1 MPAPPIMK
9 IKPVHIGLTIAVV
22 VALALWMSRYRND
35 ASVDDLST
43 TQPSAPS
50 TPVAADSRQ
59 AALASTPEAR
69 AYRNRMA
76 FEQRVR
82 GFLRDAHTL
91 HENTRREQAQA
102 IGREIDQR
110 EQARELSAG
119 ESVVL
124 RVSLIEA
131 AEQDQAERIRQSQA
145 LVDRY
150 RQQTAARQAAFEEQQ
165 RQDAGFQAY
174 KVREAQIV
182 SEVMAMTRYPGGMS
196 RDDYLRMRLQ
206 EARQATYGTQGP
218 APTP

>member
-1 MPAPPIMK
+1 MK

-22 VALALWMSRYRND
+22 AALALWMSRYRGD
-35 ASVDDLST
+35 ASVDTRSA
-43 TQPSAPS
+43 TQTSVPS

-59 AALASTPEAR
+59 AALASTPQAR
-69 AYRNRMA
+69 AHRSRLA

-91 HENTRREQAQA
+91 DANARRQQAQA
-102 IGREIDQR
+102 IGREIDER

-196 RDDYLRMRLQ
+196 RDDYLRIRLQ
-206 EARQATYGTQGP
+206 EARQATYGAQGA

>member
-1 MPAPPIMK
+1 MK

-22 VALALWMSRYRND
+22 AALALWMSRYRND
-35 ASVDDLST
+35 ASAETLSAS
-43 TQPSAPS
+43 TQPPAS
-50 TPVAADSRQ
+50 TPAAADSRQ
-59 AALASTPEAR
+59 AALASTPQAR
-69 AYRNRMA
+69 AYRNRLA

-91 HENTRREQAQA
+91 DENTRREQAQA
-102 IGREIDQR
+102 IAREIDQR

-131 AEQDQAERIRQSQA
+131 AEQDQAKRIRQSQV

-174 KVREAQIV
+174 KTREAQIV
-182 SEVMAMTRYPGGMS
+182 SEVMAMTSYPGGMS
-196 RDDYLRMRLQ
+196 RDDYLRIRLQ

>member
-1 MPAPPIMK
+1 MK

-22 VALALWMSRYRND
+22 AALALWMSRYRGD
-35 ASVDDLST
+35 ASVDTRST
-43 TQPSAPS
+43 TQTSVPS
-50 TPVAADSRQ
+50 TPAATDSRQ

-91 HENTRREQAQA
+91 DANARRQQAQA
-102 IGREIDQR
+102 IAREIDQR

-196 RDDYLRMRLQ
+196 RDDYLRIRLQ
-206 EARQATYGTQGP
+206 EARQATYGAQGA

>member
-1 MPAPPIMK
+1 MK
-9 IKPVHIGLTIAVV
+9 IKPVHIGLTLAVV
-22 VALALWMSRYRND
+22 AALALWMSRYRND
-35 ASVDDLST
+35 ASVDTRSAS
-43 TQPSAPS
+43 TQPPAS
-50 TPVAADSRQ
+50 TPAAADSRQ
-59 AALASTPEAR
+59 AALASTPEAQ
-69 AYRNRMA
+69 AYRRRMA

-91 HENTRREQAQA
+91 DENTRREQAQA

-150 RQQTAARQAAFEEQQ
+150 RQQTAARQTAFEEQQ

-174 KVREAQIV
+174 KAREAQIV
-182 SEVMAMTRYPGGMS
+182 SEVMAMTSYPGGMS

-206 EARQATYGTQGP
+206 EARQATYGMQGP
-218 APTP
+218 ATTP

>member
-1 MPAPPIMK
+1 MK

-22 VALALWMSRYRND
+22 AALALWMSRYRND
-35 ASVDDLST
+35 ASVDTRSAS
-43 TQPSAPS
+43 TQPPASIPA
-50 TPVAADSRQ
+50 AADSKQ

-69 AYRNRMA
+69 AYRNRLA

-82 GFLRDAHTL
+82 GFLRDANTL
-91 HENTRREQAQA
+91 DENTRRAQAQA
-102 IGREIDQR
+102 IAREIDQR

-150 RQQTAARQAAFEEQQ
+150 RQQTAARQTAFEEQQ

-174 KVREAQIV
+174 KAREAQIV
-182 SEVMAMTRYPGGMS
+182 SEVMAMTSYPGGMS

-206 EARQATYGTQGP
+206 EARQATYGTQRP

>member
-1 MPAPPIMK
+1 MK
-9 IKPVHIGLTIAVV
+9 IKPIHIGLTIAVV
-22 VALALWMSRYRND
+22 SALALWMSRYHND
-35 ASVDDLST
+35 ASADTLSVS
-43 TQPSAPS
+43 TQTSAPS
-50 TPVAADSRQ
+50 TPAATDSRQ
-59 AALASTPEAR
+59 TALASTPEAR
-69 AYRNRMA
+69 AYRSRLA

-82 GFLRDAHTL
+82 DFLRDANAL
-91 HENTRREQAQA
+91 DENARREQAQA
-102 IGREIDQR
+102 IAREIDQR

-165 RQDAGFQAY
+165 RKDAGFQAY
-174 KVREAQIV
+174 KAREAQIV

-196 RDDYLRMRLQ
+196 RDDYLRVRLQ
-206 EARQATYGTQGP
+206 EARQATYGTQGS

>member
-1 MPAPPIMK
+1 MK

-22 VALALWMSRYRND
+22 AALALWMSRYRGD
-35 ASVDDLST
+35 ASVDTRSST
-43 TQPSAPS
+43 QTSLPS
-50 TPVAADSRQ
+50 TPAAADSRQ
-59 AALASTPEAR
+59 AALASTPQAR

-91 HENTRREQAQA
+91 DENTRREQAQA

-131 AEQDQAERIRQSQA
+131 AVQDQAERIRQSQA
-145 LVDRY
+145 LVDHY
-150 RQQTAARQAAFEEQQ
+150 RQQTAARQAAFEDQQ

-182 SEVMAMTRYPGGMS
+182 SEVMAMSSYPGGMS

-218 APTP
+218 QPTP

>member
-1 MPAPPIMK
+1 MK

-22 VALALWMSRYRND
+22 AALALWMSRYRGD
-35 ASVDDLST
+35 ASVDTRSA
-43 TQPSAPS
+43 TQTSVPS
-50 TPVAADSRQ
+50 TPAAADSRQ
-59 AALASTPEAR
+59 AAMASTPEAR

-76 FEQRVR
+76 FEERVR

-91 HENTRREQAQA
+91 DENTRREQAQA

-131 AEQDQAERIRQSQA
+131 AEQDQAERIKQSQA

-182 SEVMAMTRYPGGMS
+182 SEVMAMTSYPGGMS

-206 EARQATYGTQGP
+206 EARQATYGTQRP
-218 APTP
+218 PPTP

>member
-1 MPAPPIMK
+1 MK

-22 VALALWMSRYRND
+22 AALALWMSRYRGD
-35 ASVDDLST
+35 ASVDTRSA
-43 TQPSAPS
+43 TQTSVPS

-59 AALASTPEAR
+59 AALASTPQAR
-69 AYRNRMA
+69 AHRSRLA

-91 HENTRREQAQA
+91 DENTRREQAQA

-110 EQARELSAG
+110 EQVRELSAG

-131 AEQDQAERIRQSQA
+131 AEQDQAERIKQSQA

-165 RQDAGFQAY
+165 HQDAGFQAY

-196 RDDYLRMRLQ
+196 RDDYLRIRLQ
-206 EARQATYGTQGP
+206 EARQATYGAQG
-218 APTP
+218 AGPTP

>member
-1 MPAPPIMK
+1 MK
-9 IKPVHIGLTIAVV
+9 IKPVHIGLTIAVAA
-22 VALALWMSRYRND
+22 ALALWMSRYRGD
-35 ASVDDLST
+35 APVDDLST
-43 TQPSAPS
+43 AQTSSVPS
-50 TPVAADSRQ
+50 TPAATDSRQ
-59 AALASTPEAR
+59 TALASTPEAR
-69 AYRNRMA
+69 AYRNRLA

-91 HENTRREQAQA
+91 DENTRREQAQA

-145 LVDRY
+145 LVDHY

-174 KVREAQIV
+174 KTREAQIV
-182 SEVMAMTRYPGGMS
+182 SEVMAMTSYPGGMS

-206 EARQATYGTQGP
+206 EARQATYGAQGP

>member
-1 MPAPPIMK
+1 MK

-22 VALALWMSRYRND
+22 AALALWMSRYRND

-43 TQPSAPS
+43 TQTSAPS
-50 TPVAADSRQ
+50 TPAATDSRQ

-91 HENTRREQAQA
+91 DENTRREQAQA

-206 EARQATYGTQGP
+206 EARQATYGAQGP

>member
-1 MPAPPIMK
+1 MK
-9 IKPVHIGLTIAVV
+9 IKPVHIVLTIAVV
-22 VALALWMSRYRND
+22 AAFALWMSRYRND
-35 ASVDDLST
+35 ASVDDLSN
-43 TQPSAPS
+43 TQTRVPS
-50 TPVAADSRQ
+50 TPAAADPRQ
-59 AALASTPEAR
+59 AALASTPQAR
-69 AYRNRMA
+69 AHRSRLA

-82 GFLRDAHTL
+82 AFLRDAHTL
-91 HENTRREQAQA
+91 DENARREQAQA

-124 RVSLIEA
+124 HVSLIEA

-150 RQQTAARQAAFEEQQ
+150 RQQAAARQAAFEDQQ

-174 KVREAQIV
+174 KAREAQIV
-182 SEVMAMTRYPGGMS
+182 SDVMAMTSFPGGMS

-206 EARQATYGTQGP
+206 EARQATYGAQGP
-218 APTP
+218 PPRP

>member
-1 MPAPPIMK
+1 MK

-22 VALALWMSRYRND
+22 AALALWMSRYRGD
-35 ASVDDLST
+35 ASVDTRST
-43 TQPSAPS
+43 TQTSVPS
-50 TPVAADSRQ
+50 TPAATDSRQ

-91 HENTRREQAQA
+91 DANARRQQAQA
-102 IGREIDQR
+102 IAREIDQR

-150 RQQTAARQAAFEEQQ
+150 RQQTAARQAAFEERQ

-196 RDDYLRMRLQ
+196 RDDYLRIRLQ
-206 EARQATYGTQGP
+206 EARQATYGAQGA

>member
-1 MPAPPIMK
+1 MK
-9 IKPVHIGLTIAVV
+9 IKPVHIGLTIAIVS
-22 VALALWMSRYRND
+22 ALALWMSRYRSD
-35 ASVDDLST
+35 ASADTLSS
-43 TQPSAPS
+43 SAQTPAS
-50 TPVAADSRQ
+50 TPAAADSRQ

-69 AYRNRMA
+69 AYRSRLA

-91 HENTRREQAQA
+91 DENARREQAQA

-150 RQQTAARQAAFEEQQ
+150 RQQTAARQAAFEDQQ

-174 KVREAQIV
+174 KAREAQIV
-182 SEVMAMTRYPGGMS
+182 LEVMAMTSYPGGMS

-206 EARQATYGTQGP
+206 EARQAAYGTQGP

>member
-1 MPAPPIMK
+1 MK

-22 VALALWMSRYRND
+22 AALALWMSRYRND
-35 ASVDDLST
+35 ASADTLSSS
-43 TQPSAPS
+43 TQPAAS
-50 TPVAADSRQ
+50 TPAATDSRET
-59 AALASTPEAR
+59 ALASTPEAR
-69 AYRNRMA
+69 AYRNRLA

-91 HENTRREQAQA
+91 DESTRREQAQA

-145 LVDRY
+145 LVDHY

-165 RQDAGFQAY
+165 RKDAGFQAY
-174 KVREAQIV
+174 KTREAQIV
-182 SEVMAMTRYPGGMS
+182 SEVMAMTSYPGGMS

-218 APTP
+218 QPTP

>member
-1 MPAPPIMK
+1 MK

-22 VALALWMSRYRND
+22 AALALWMSRYRGD
-35 ASVDDLST
+35 ASVDTRST
-43 TQPSAPS
+43 TQTSVPS

-59 AALASTPEAR
+59 AALASTPQAR
-69 AYRNRMA
+69 AHRSRLA
-76 FEQRVR
+76 CEQRVR

-91 HENTRREQAQA
+91 DENARRQQAQA
-102 IGREIDQR
+102 IAREIDLR

-196 RDDYLRMRLQ
+196 RDDYLRIRLQ
-206 EARQATYGTQGP
+206 EARQATYSAQGA

>member
-1 MPAPPIMK
+1 MK
-9 IKPVHIGLTIAVV
+9 IKPLHIGLTIAVV
-22 VALALWMSRYRND
+22 AALALWMSRYRGD
-35 ASVDDLST
+35 ASVDTRSA
-43 TQPSAPS
+43 TQTSVPS

-59 AALASTPEAR
+59 AALASTPQAR
-69 AYRNRMA
+69 AHRSRLA

-91 HENTRREQAQA
+91 DENTRREQAQA

-196 RDDYLRMRLQ
+196 RDDYLRIRLQ
-206 EARQATYGTQGP
+206 EARQATYGMQPP
-218 APTP
+218 ATTP

>member
-1 MPAPPIMK
+1 MK
-9 IKPVHIGLTIAVV
+9 IKPLHIGLTIAVV
-22 VALALWMSRYRND
+22 AALALWMSRYRGD
-35 ASVDDLST
+35 ASVDTRST
-43 TQPSAPS
+43 TQTSVPS
-50 TPVAADSRQ
+50 TPAATDSRQ

-91 HENTRREQAQA
+91 DANARRQQAQA
-102 IGREIDQR
+102 IAREIDQR

-150 RQQTAARQAAFEEQQ
+150 RQQTAARQAAFEERQ

-196 RDDYLRMRLQ
+196 RDDYLRIRLQ
-206 EARQATYGTQGP
+206 EARQATYGAQGA

>member
-1 MPAPPIMK
+1 MK

-43 TQPSAPS
+43 TQTSAPS
-50 TPVAADSRQ
+50 TPAATDSRQ

-91 HENTRREQAQA
+91 DENTRREQAQA

-124 RVSLIEA
+124 HVSLIEA

-182 SEVMAMTRYPGGMS
+182 SEVMAMTSYPGGMS

-206 EARQATYGTQGP
+206 EARQATYGAQSP
-218 APTP
+218 QPTP

>member
-1 MPAPPIMK
+1 MK

-22 VALALWMSRYRND
+22 AALAFWMSRYRGD
-35 ASVDDLST
+35 ASVDTRSAS
-43 TQPSAPS
+43 TQPPAS
-50 TPVAADSRQ
+50 TPAATDSRQ

-91 HENTRREQAQA
+91 DENTRREQAQA

-182 SEVMAMTRYPGGMS
+182 SEVMAMTSYPGGMS

-206 EARQATYGTQGP
+206 EARQATYGTQGA

>member
-1 MPAPPIMK
+1 MK

-22 VALALWMSRYRND
+22 AALALWMSRYRND
-35 ASVDDLST
+35 AAADTFSSS
-43 TQPSAPS
+43 TQPAAS
-50 TPVAADSRQ
+50 TPAAADSRQ
-59 AALASTPEAR
+59 AALASTPQAR
-69 AYRNRMA
+69 AYRNRLA

-82 GFLRDAHTL
+82 AFLRDAHTL
-91 HENTRREQAQA
+91 DENTRREQAHA

-124 RVSLIEA
+124 HVSLIEA

-174 KVREAQIV
+174 KAREAQIV
-182 SEVMAMTRYPGGMS
+182 SEVMAMTSYPGGMS
-196 RDDYLRMRLQ
+196 RDDYLRIRLQ
-206 EARQATYGTQGP
+206 EARQATYGTQRP
-218 APTP
+218 PPTP